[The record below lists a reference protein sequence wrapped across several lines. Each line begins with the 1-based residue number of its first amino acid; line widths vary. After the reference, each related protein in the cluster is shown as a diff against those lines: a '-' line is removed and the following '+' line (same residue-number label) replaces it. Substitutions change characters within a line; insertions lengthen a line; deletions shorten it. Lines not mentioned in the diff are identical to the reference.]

1 MSSRKKIVAIVITT
15 AALSVG
21 TVGVA
26 SASQTKS
33 NTKVVA
39 VRQTTT
45 RTTVNAVGNPM
56 AGAGMGQMG
65 GQASDVTTVLAALVK
80 AGTITQVQAD
90 AITAALTAARTAHE
104 ANEPAN
110 PGPMGSNRAAEDALI
125 AATIGKTTAEIQTAR
140 AAGSSLATIAG
151 DKTAALI
158 AALVADET
166 KQIDAAVAAGKMTAA
181 QATTLKAGLTAHVTA
196 EVNAVRPAM
205 GSSAGMPGG
214 MGWHGHNH

>member
-1 MSSRKKIVAIVITT
+1 MSSRKKIAAVVITT
-15 AALSVG
+15 VALSVG

-33 NTKVVA
+33 TAKA
-39 VRQTTT
+39 VSVKQTTT
-45 RTTVNAVGNPM
+45 KTTVNAVGNPM

-80 AGTITQVQAD
+80 AGTITQAQAD
-90 AITAALTAARTAHE
+90 AITAALTAARAAHE
-104 ANEPAN
+104 AIEPAN

-125 AATIGKTTAEIQTAR
+125 AATIGKTTAEIQTAL

-151 DKTAALI
+151 NKTAALI

-205 GSSAGMPGG
+205 GPGAGMPGG

>member
-1 MSSRKKIVAIVITT
+1 MSSRKKIAAVVITT
-15 AALSVG
+15 VALSVG

-33 NTKVVA
+33 TAKA
-39 VRQTTT
+39 VSVKQTTT
-45 RTTVNAVGNPM
+45 KTTVNAVGNPM

-80 AGTITQVQAD
+80 AGTITQAQAD
-90 AITAALTAARTAHE
+90 AITAALTAARAAHE

-125 AATIGKTTAEIQTAR
+125 AATIGKTTAEIQTAL

-205 GSSAGMPGG
+205 GPGAGMPGG